1 MYLLCLL
8 QCVAKCSNV
17 SIKRYTRVHLPIAN
31 QLVLPIANQ
40 KTVLIGY
47 DKLIK
52 KGCSKDKAALQ
63 VTLQLIDTWKKADCP
78 CLDQKLVKKKVLDLL
93 TERSRFI
100 PQPRESHQRKKPRK
114 TEPSRRSARGADQTG
129 TGSQPESQDD
139 DVADEQQE
147 VTEPMPGPSSV
158 DEKRPPSRTRTSFQ
172 ASPADMWNDT
182 ASKELFDIISMTKI
196 NSQEKAYTFDEE
208 FYNDQKGPR
217 AMKMEKKENPQYKEQ
232 VRQAEKREKNVARRK
247 ELAMGL
253 NTSQVDESL
262 SSDESDDVDLC
273 DYMGESTISS
283 TPEVMDRPATRSS
296 STLSGHQPIFST
308 VSVGTQTSPCQF
320 DLFPKCPQKKK
331 LKQKGSK
338 EC

>member
-1 MYLLCLL
+1 
-8 QCVAKCSNV
+8 
-17 SIKRYTRVHLPIAN
+17 
-31 QLVLPIANQ
+31 
-40 KTVLIGY
+40 
-47 DKLIK
+47 
-52 KGCSKDKAALQ
+52 
-63 VTLQLIDTWKKADCP
+63 
-78 CLDQKLVKKKVLDLL
+78 
-93 TERSRFI
+93 
-100 PQPRESHQRKKPRK
+100 
-114 TEPSRRSARGADQTG
+114 
-129 TGSQPESQDD
+129 
-139 DVADEQQE
+139 
-147 VTEPMPGPSSV
+147 
-158 DEKRPPSRTRTSFQ
+158 
-172 ASPADMWNDT
+172 MWNDT

-320 DLFPKCPQKKK
+320 NETSFPQMSTKK
-331 LKQKGSK
+331 
-338 EC
+338 